1 MPLTIET
8 GAGVSGAQAYADA
21 AAYVTWATAQF
32 GAAPAASTALIEAA
46 ILRAVARLETL
57 RWVGSKVGGRSQA
70 LAWPRSDA
78 VDAEGEE
85 IAETEVP
92 AEVITAQHAMTKA
105 EIDSPGAL
113 APNVTLF
120 GKKVL
125 NKVNTLGWEV
135 QKAPNTVDASRM
147 TVSAAMDAIK
157 GLLVNGDGSTRF
169 LERA

>member
-1 MPLTIET
+1 MPLIIEDGT
-8 GAGVSGAQAYADA
+8 GIAGAQAYADA

-32 GAAPAASTALIEAA
+32 GAAPAASTILVEAA

-57 RWVGSKVGGRSQA
+57 RWVGAKAGGRSQA
-70 LAWPRSDA
+70 LAWPRTGA

-85 IAETEVP
+85 IAETEIP
-92 AEVITAQHAMTKA
+92 AEVITAQHAMTRA

-113 APNVTLF
+113 APNVTLA
-120 GKKVL
+120 GRKVL
-125 NKVNTLGWEV
+125 NKVSTLGWEV
-135 QKAPNTVDASRM
+135 QKAPNTVDAARM

-157 GLLVNGDGSTRF
+157 GLIIGGDGATRF